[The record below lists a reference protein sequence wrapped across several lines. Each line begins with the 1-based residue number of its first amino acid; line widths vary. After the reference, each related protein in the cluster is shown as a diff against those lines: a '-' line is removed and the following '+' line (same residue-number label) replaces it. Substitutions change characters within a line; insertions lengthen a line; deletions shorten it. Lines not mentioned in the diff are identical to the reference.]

1 MLNLVASKLSGAEEH
16 MSIIEAKSNT
26 AVRGD
31 LDAVVREYAFP
42 DVHIG
47 AGEDESPYVPFK
59 ENVFIRHLAFDV
71 THNMYANILWVK
83 KNEVLGRNPPPRGF
97 SFAT

>member
-1 MLNLVASKLSGAEEH
+1 MLDLWRQKGPAPEEH
-16 MSIIEAKSNT
+16 MSIIEAKSNV

-47 AGEDESPYVPFK
+47 AGEDESPYG
-59 ENVFIRHLAFDV
+59 RL
-71 THNMYANILWVK
+71 K
-83 KNEVLGRNPPPRGF
+83 KTC
-97 SFAT
+97 SFAIWPST

>member
-1 MLNLVASKLSGAEEH
+1 
-16 MSIIEAKSNT
+16 MSIIEAKSNV

-47 AGEDESPYVPFK
+47 A
-59 ENVFIRHLAFDV
+59 
-71 THNMYANILWVK
+71 
-83 KNEVLGRNPPPRGF
+83 
-97 SFAT
+97 

>member
-1 MLNLVASKLSGAEEH
+1 MLSQHMRFVTNHDHRSLRTGLGWELLESERREQCVAAFLAYVRFVASNCGPAEEH
-16 MSIIEAKSNT
+16 MSIIEAKSNV

-47 AGEDESPYVPFK
+47 A
-59 ENVFIRHLAFDV
+59 
-71 THNMYANILWVK
+71 
-83 KNEVLGRNPPPRGF
+83 
-97 SFAT
+97 